1 MIRQLSLPTWF
12 MSLSAADTRWTDLLK
27 MLAKLNDGIEYS
39 EKELE
44 HLTWQEKIKLV
55 QKDPV
60 TCSRYFDHRVQEFL
74 NTVLKSSC
82 EPIGK
87 LLDFFYR
94 VEFQQRGSPHIH
106 MLVWIENAPTLETH
120 SEEEIVQFVDQY
132 LTSNTDNEKQQILL
146 ACKVTNILKPAEK
159 RENQYVDSGFRCLHC
174 QEQCCYIHLK
184 KMWTSTRRRIQS
196 S

>member
-1 MIRQLSLPTWF
+1 

-27 MLAKLNDGIEYS
+27 MLAKLNDGIDYS

-44 HLTWQEKIKLV
+44 NLSWQEKTKLV

-74 NTVLKSSC
+74 NTNLKSSC

-87 LLDFFYR
+87 LLDYFYR
-94 VEFQQRGSPHIH
+94 IEFQQRGSPHIH
-106 MLVWIENAPTLETH
+106 MLVWIENAPTLETN
-120 SEEEIVQFVDQY
+120 SEREIVQFVDI
-132 LTSNTDNEKQQILL
+132 LHAILIMRKQQILL
-146 ACKVTNILKPAEK
+146 VYKVTNILEPAEK
-159 RENQYVDSGFRCLHC
+159 RENQYVDSGFHCLHC
-174 QEQCCYIHLK
+174 QEQCCCIHLK
-184 KMWTSTRRRIQS
+184 RMWTSTKRRIQS

>member
-12 MSLSAADTRWTDLLK
+12 MSLSAADTRSTDLLK

-44 HLTWQEKIKLV
+44 HLTWQEKTKLV

-87 LLDFFYR
+87 LIDYFYR

-106 MLVWIENAPTLETH
+106 MLVWIENSPTLETN
-120 SEEEIVQFVDQY
+120 SEGEIVQFVDKY
-132 LTSNTDNEKQQILL
+132 LTCNTDNEKTANLVGL
-146 ACKVTNILKPAEK
+146 
-159 RENQYVDSGFRCLHC
+159 
-174 QEQCCYIHLK
+174 
-184 KMWTSTRRRIQS
+184 
-196 S
+196 

>member
-1 MIRQLSLPTWF
+1 

-27 MLAKLNDGIEYS
+27 MLVKLNNGIEYS

-44 HLTWQEKIKLV
+44 HFTWQEKTKLV

-74 NTVLKSSC
+74 NTVLKSSF

-94 VEFQQRGSPHIH
+94 VEFQQCGSPHIH
-106 MLVWIENAPTLETH
+106 MLV
-120 SEEEIVQFVDQY
+120 
-132 LTSNTDNEKQQILL
+132 
-146 ACKVTNILKPAEK
+146 
-159 RENQYVDSGFRCLHC
+159 
-174 QEQCCYIHLK
+174 
-184 KMWTSTRRRIQS
+184 RI
-196 S
+196 